1 MTTMKAAGRLITA
14 SVAERVLSYLL
25 LPFGEVGRTSVGAIT
40 ASAGAVTI
48 PETHIVG
55 NLEHDASRP
64 LATSTTIEETPQGI
78 VASFRVLPTTAGND
92 LLVEAEAGVRTGISV
107 EIADGVIRAGKLL
120 AGRLVGAGFV
130 AQPAFPS
137 ALLTAA
143 DAGELPDE
151 LPVDTT
157 STSESTEEIE
167 VEGVVYVRKTTSS
180 YTTETTRKD
189 GEDLSEDDAETDSD
203 ADSDAETDP
212 EKETTPV
219 NASARKAT
227 GPAALLARTGN
238 RAPAAQPAG
247 RTVAEVS
254 RIIARFHASGDSRVL
269 AELED
274 DVHTAGM
281 LFAAL
286 SDVKYDTG
294 AGAPGSVINQPAW
307 LGELWAGNDYVRT
320 IVDLFGHEDLAG
332 LKMKGWKWDVAP
344 EMAAWAGNKSAVPSN
359 TPTAKEYEGT
369 AKRYAG
375 GHDHAREYVDFPNA
389 DYWAGYFKA
398 MTRSYAVLTN
408 EAVAADAI
416 AAATAVQ
423 VGAVPAGA
431 AEGLVKVVDGVLSMV
446 DFAPATFAL
455 LSPDLWREV
464 LLTPQDK
471 ALEYLS
477 SAMGVDEGALSGFKL
492 RPWKGLTTGQVLV
505 GNSAAL
511 TVHELPGSPIRVE
524 GLDMVKGGVD
534 TGLFGYAGTMVN
546 DKRGLAL
553 VSSAPVGG

>member
-40 ASAGAVTI
+40 ASAGVVTI
-48 PETHIVG
+48 PDTHIVG

-92 LLVEAEAGVRTGISV
+92 LLAEAEAGVRAGISV

-120 AGRLVGAGFV
+120 AGRLVGAGFT

-143 DAGELPDE
+143 DAGDLPDE

-167 VEGVVYVRKTTSS
+167 VDGVIYVRKTTSA

-189 GEDLSEDDAETDSD
+189 GEDLADDDTDA
-203 ADSDAETDP
+203 ADTTETDP
-212 EKETTPV
+212 DKETTPV

-227 GPAALLARTGN
+227 GPATLLARTGN

-269 AELED
+269 TELED

-286 SDVKYDTG
+286 SDIKYDTG
-294 AGAPGSVINQPAW
+294 TGAPGGIINQPAW

-320 IVDLFGHEDLAG
+320 IVDLFGHEDLTG

-344 EMAAWAGNKSAVPSN
+344 EMAAWTGNKSAVPSN
-359 TPTAKEYEGT
+359 TPTAKEYDGT

-389 DYWAGYFKA
+389 DYWAGYFRA

-416 AAATAVQ
+416 AAATPVT

-455 LSPDLWREV
+455 LSPALWRQV

-471 ALEYLS
+471 ALEYLT
-477 SAMGVDEGALSGFKL
+477 SAMGVDEGSLSGFKM
-492 RPWKGLTTGQVLV
+492 RPWKGLTADQVLV

-553 VSSAPVGG
+553 VSSAPAAG

>member
-48 PETHIVG
+48 PDTHIVG
-55 NLEHDASRP
+55 NLEHDPSRP
-64 LATSTTIEETPQGI
+64 LATSTTIEERPEGI

-92 LLVEAEAGVRTGISV
+92 LLVEADAGVRTGISV

-143 DAGELPDE
+143 DAGDLPDE

-167 VEGVVYVRKTTSS
+167 VDGVIYVRKTTST

-189 GEDLSEDDAETDSD
+189 GEALDPD
-203 ADSDAETDP
+203 ADPDAETDP
-212 EKETTPV
+212 ETDPEKESTPV
-219 NASARKAT
+219 TASTRKAT
-227 GPAALLARTGN
+227 GPATLLARTGN

-247 RTVAEVS
+247 RTLDQVAN
-254 RIIARFHASGDSRVL
+254 IIARFHASGDSRVL

-286 SDVKYDTG
+286 SDIKYDSGT
-294 AGAPGSVINQPAW
+294 GAPGNIINQPAW

-320 IVDLFGHEDLAG
+320 IVDLFGHEDLTG

-344 EMAAWAGNKSAVPSN
+344 EMAAWAGNKAAVPSN
-359 TPTAKEYEGT
+359 TPTAKEYDGT

-375 GHDHAREYVDFPNA
+375 GHDHAREYVDFPNP

-416 AAATAVQ
+416 AAATPVT

-455 LSPDLWREV
+455 LSPALWRQV

-471 ALEYLS
+471 ALEYLT
-477 SAMGVDEGALSGFKL
+477 SAMGVDEGSLSGFKM
-492 RPWKGLTTGQVLV
+492 RPWKGLTADQVLV